1 MRRIPRDIAIE
12 RNTWFHLGVNSNKQ
26 YIYCLIRI
34 LEPAKEHVD
43 NHFNPLP
50 EPYRIEFKAFQER
63 INELMKQTATMLERK
78 DFEGYK
84 DVLREADLYKD
95 ELSALRKNLIERL
108 HHSED
113 SS

>member
-1 MRRIPRDIAIE
+1 
-12 RNTWFHLGVNSNKQ
+12 
-26 YIYCLIRI
+26 
-34 LEPAKEHVD
+34 
-43 NHFNPLP
+43 
-50 EPYRIEFKAFQER
+50 
-63 INELMKQTATMLERK
+63 MKQTATMLERK

-113 SS
+113 SSLYNILQVYLNLVQESQELLSIMRHQLRATQKLLA